1 MDTLSNTVV
10 SCYRT
15 MTIRTKDDADKFLN
29 SFWGE
34 MYLETDTED
43 VLVERNKGKDA
54 TIVLTR
60 WKKFRGDVFAPYW
73 QVSNETDY
81 VYKNRKW
88 FNRKISK

>member
-15 MTIRTKDDADKFLN
+15 MTIRTKDDADKFLD
-29 SFWGE
+29 SFRGE

-43 VLVERNKGKDA
+43 VLVERDKGC

>member
-1 MDTLSNTVV
+1 METLSNTVIA
-10 SCYRT
+10 CYRC
-15 MTIRTKDDADKFLN
+15 MTIRTKKDADKFLKD
-29 SFWGE
+29 FHGQL
-34 MYLETDTED
+34 YLETDTED
-43 VLVERNKGKDA
+43 VLVERDKDA

-60 WKKFRGDVFAPYW
+60 WKKHRGDVFAPYW